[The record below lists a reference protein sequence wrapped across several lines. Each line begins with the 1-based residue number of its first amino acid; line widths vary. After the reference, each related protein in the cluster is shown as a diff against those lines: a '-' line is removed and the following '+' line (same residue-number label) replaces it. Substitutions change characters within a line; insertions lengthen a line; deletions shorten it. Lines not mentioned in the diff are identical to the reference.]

1 MTIQQCKYVLGI
13 AKTGSFNEAAKQLFV
28 AQSSLSSS
36 VKLLEQ
42 ELGIRIFERSKNGV
56 FLTAEGAE
64 FVRYAE
70 QIVEQNDFIMNR
82 YAAPAGRNK
91 LYVSTQ
97 HYDFVADAFCALLR
111 RTEGEHDFALR
122 EIRTYEVIREVETAY
137 SDIGILAIKDADYEM
152 MTRYLHSKGIAF
164 TQILRVSPHVFVRR
178 GHALADRESLCY
190 EDLRALPYVSY
201 EQGAHNSSFFTEEL
215 MTEPVTGR
223 QVRISDRATLMN
235 ALLTTDCYTVGT
247 GIMPSALNDGKIV
260 CIPLRSDAYYCIGY
274 ILREDRRTS
283 PLTEEL
289 IGLLTKFAGEY
300 RQTT

>member
-36 VKLLEQ
+36 VKLLER
-42 ELGIRIFERSKNGV
+42 ELGIKIFERSKNGV

-70 QIVEQNDFIMNR
+70 QIVEQNDFILNR
-82 YAAPAGRNK
+82 YTAPDQRNK

-97 HYDFVADAFCALLR
+97 HYDFVADAFCCLLR
-111 RTEGEHDFALR
+111 ETRGDYDFALR

-137 SDIGILAIKDADYEM
+137 SDIGILAIKGGDFEM
-152 MTRYLHSKGIAF
+152 MSRYLHNKGIAF
-164 TQILRVSPHVFVRR
+164 TQLLRVSPHVFVRC
-178 GHALADRESLCY
+178 GHPLATKKSLTY
-190 EDLRALPYVSY
+190 EELKDYPYVSY

-215 MTEPVTGR
+215 TDELSTGR
-223 QVRISDRATLMN
+223 QVQISDRATLMN

-260 CIPLRSDAYYCIGY
+260 CIPLTSDAYYCIGY

-283 PLTEEL
+283 PLTLTL
-289 IGLLTKFAGEY
+289 IDLLIKFAEQY
-300 RQTT
+300 RKKP

>member
-1 MTIQQCKYVLGI
+1 MTIQQCKYILGI

-36 VKLLEQ
+36 VKLLEK
-42 ELGIRIFERSKNGV
+42 ELGIKIFERSKNGV

-70 QIVEQNDFIMNR
+70 QIVEQNDFILNR
-82 YAAPAGRNK
+82 YAVPVGRSK

-111 RTEGEHDFALR
+111 KNEDEYDFALR
-122 EIRTYEVIREVETAY
+122 EIRTYEVIREVEMAY
-137 SDIGILAIKDADYEM
+137 SDIGILAIKDGDFEM
-152 MTRYLHSKGIAF
+152 MKRYLGNKGIVF
-164 TQILRVSPHVFVRR
+164 TQILRAAPHVFVRR
-178 GHALADRESLCY
+178 GHPLADRTSLCY
-190 EDLRALPYVSY
+190 EDLKDLPYVSY

-215 MTEPVTGR
+215 MPGHTAGR
-223 QVRISDRATLMN
+223 QVQISDRATLMN

-260 CIPLRSDAYYCIGY
+260 CVPLRSDAYYCIGY
-274 ILREDRRTS
+274 ILRVDRRIS
-283 PLTEEL
+283 ALTEEL

-300 RQTT
+300 RKNT

>member
-36 VKLLEQ
+36 VKLLEK
-42 ELGIRIFERSKNGV
+42 ELGIKIFERSKNGV

-70 QIVEQNDFIMNR
+70 QIVEQNDFILNR
-82 YAAPAGRNK
+82 YATSAGRSK

-111 RTEGEHDFALR
+111 QTREEYDFALR

-137 SDIGILAIKDADYEM
+137 SDIGILAIKDGDYEM
-152 MTRYLHSKGIAF
+152 MRRYLHNKGIVF
-164 TQILRVSPHVFVRR
+164 TQILRASPHIFLRR
-178 GHALADRESLCY
+178 GHALASRESLSY
-190 EDLRALPYVSY
+190 EDLKGWPYVSY
-201 EQGAHNSSFFTEEL
+201 EQGSHNSSFFTEEL
-215 MTEPVTGR
+215 MPELMTER
-223 QVRISDRATLMN
+223 QIQISDRATLMN

-260 CIPLRSDAYYCIGY
+260 CVPLRSDAYYRIGY

-300 RQTT
+300 RKTT

>member
-56 FLTAEGAE
+56 FLTADGAE

-70 QIVEQNDFIMNR
+70 QIVEQNDFILNR
-82 YAAPAGRNK
+82 YTATSQRSK

-97 HYDFVADAFCALLR
+97 HYDFVADAFCRLLR
-111 RTEGEHDFALR
+111 ETKEDYDFALR

-137 SDIGILAIKDADYEM
+137 SDIGILAIKDGDFDM
-152 MTRYLHSKGIAF
+152 MNRYLHNKGITF
-164 TQILRVSPHVFVRR
+164 TQIIRVSPHVFVRQ
-178 GHALADRESLCY
+178 GHPLADRSALSY
-190 EDLRALPYVSY
+190 EDLKSLPYVSY

-215 MTEPVTGR
+215 MPEPVAHQ
-223 QVRISDRATLMN
+223 QVQISDRATLMN

-260 CIPLRSDAYYCIGY
+260 CIPLKSDAYYGIGY
-274 ILREDRRTS
+274 ILREDRRVS
-283 PLTEEL
+283 PLTKQL
-289 IGLLTKFAGEY
+289 IDLLIKFAKEY
-300 RQTT
+300 RENA